1 MARVRKALEPN
12 GNVMRLPGAVVR
24 TRRMR
29 SSTKA
34 WKALALYDAGKRLRW
49 VVA

>member
-1 MARVRKALEPN
+1 MARVRKALAPSDN
-12 GNVMRLPGAVVR
+12 GMRLPGAVVR

-34 WKALALYDAGKRLRW
+34 WKALALYGAGKRRW